1 MLTTAAIHE
10 ADPGPWGPLITV
22 IHETGSTNDDLKV
35 AARAGALEGSV
46 LIAEAQREGRGRL
59 GRSWHSP
66 AGANLYLS
74 VLLRPDLDDL
84 VSLPVLAL
92 VAGVAVAEAIDEV
105 TRVPT
110 RLKWPNDVMVGG
122 RKLAG
127 ILAEVGDTK
136 PMALVLGIGIN
147 VNQRDFPEDLEEIAT
162 SLLICRGVE
171 TDRATLVAA
180 VLRHLHLRT
189 AQFEREGS
197 DQLLECWMARSR
209 TMGSRIRTSDGREG
223 RISGLDSSGALRA
236 TDDSGRTFRV
246 VGGPIQEILE

>member
-1 MLTTAAIHE
+1 
-10 ADPGPWGPLITV
+10 V